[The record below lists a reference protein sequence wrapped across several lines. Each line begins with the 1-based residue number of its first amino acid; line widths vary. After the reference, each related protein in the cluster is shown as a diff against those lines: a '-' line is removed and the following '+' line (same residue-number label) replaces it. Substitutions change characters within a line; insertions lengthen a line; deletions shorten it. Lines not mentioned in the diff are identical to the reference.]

1 MTPKDSHERIYRLCR
16 SLDTDSVPTI
26 ARMEE
31 ARDALDSCEWDE
43 ARARAL
49 LIERRLAR
57 ERSPFRDY
65 LSTYGP
71 ESMQSRPWWNRVA
84 DEDGVKSVRRDG
96 KQGLVWKYGDSPCP
110 PVADVLAAIDAV
122 DREHPLPIPTPL
134 VGQVWILRDGGDRY
148 GAHTGLSRMITEIDP
163 NDPRPGHL
171 KVTFGGRHLLR
182 DQVDVAP
189 PGIEPQDGAQAWPP
203 PGAVLVHGPGAP
215 WAPAGWVP

>member
-96 KQGLVWKYGDSPCP
+96 KQGLVWKYGESPCP
-110 PVADVLAAIDAV
+110 PVADVLAAIDTV
-122 DREHPLPIPTPL
+122 DREHPLPLPAPL
-134 VGQVWILRDGGDRY
+134 VGQVWIRRD
-148 GAHTGLSRMITEIDP
+148 GLSRTITEIDP
-163 NDPRPGHL
+163 IAHPGHL
-171 KVTFGGRHLLR
+171 LIAYGGERVT
-182 DQVDVAP
+182 VVAP
-189 PGIEPQDGAQAWPP
+189 GAEPLPGVRVWAADPDV
-203 PGAVLVHGPGAP
+203 VLVFGPGAP